1 MGDVGIG
8 IARTLITPAGDS
20 IIDESSDALQVK
32 LVDSGVHVDDDGFTL
47 GTDSGVM
54 MMGFAGT
61 QSVGADDAAALACET
76 NGSLHIHDGGNSI
89 TVDGTVG
96 ITGTYI
102 LGTNTYLES
111 TTKAIPTAAVRNDTL
126 ATLVNTENELAPL
139 QVNAEGALYVKI
151 DGGVDHNITGMV
163 SGKNTGVDDTTA
175 EVIVAAASCKR
186 IDMMASPSNTGD
198 IWVGG
203 SNVAIG
209 QGIKLA
215 PGDFYSIDID
225 STGDVYVKATV
236 DEEDIHYTYYT

>member
-1 MGDVGIG
+1 MANVIGQGKYIVLIDEDGDPVAVTGTGSLYVQLDSTSI
-8 IARTLITPAGDS
+8 LDS
-20 IIDESSDALQVK
+20 ITEDVSIQDGGNSIT
-32 LVDSGVHVDDDGFTL
+32 VD
-47 GTDSGVM
+47 
-54 MMGFAGT
+54 
-61 QSVGADDAAALACET
+61 
-76 NGSLHIHDGGNSI
+76 DGGNSI